1 MNEVRVTWHD
11 ARDADG
17 SWVSEAD
24 AQTFGDIM
32 CVVVSI
38 GYLVRKTD
46 KYLTIAGDWNI
57 SDKDWGRVMKIP
69 TDWVIKVEDV
79 SQPKV

>member
-1 MNEVRVTWHD
+1 VTEVRVTWHD

-24 AQTFGDIM
+24 AQAFGETM
-32 CVVVSI
+32 CVVVSL
-38 GYLVRKTD
+38 GFKVRQTD

-57 SDKDWGRVMKIP
+57 ADKDWGRVMKIP

-79 SQPKV
+79 T